1 MKMNLEALEYIVN
14 NRADLIED
22 NVIGTRYDPLAV
34 ASRVI
39 ISQFVAGHS
48 SWQES

>member
-1 MKMNLEALEYIVN
+1 MEQEMEMAISEIPMELA
-14 NRADLIED
+14 
-22 NVIGTRYDPLAV
+22 IGGRV

-39 ISQFVAGHS
+39 IFPFVAGHS